1 MKRLYKMMS
10 LSLFLLLPLVSTAEL
25 GEKVYTKGGENPM
38 AIACMTCHG
47 AQGEGLAMAGYP
59 AVAEMPSGYLAKQV
73 QDFKAGTRKHPV
85 MDGIAA
91 ALTPEELE
99 AASVYMQAFT
109 APEIP
114 EITRSTQPT
123 DLGSRLALRGDWS
136 RNIPECI
143 ACHGPS
149 GVGVGDTFPRLAG
162 QSELYIVNQMNAW
175 KNGTR
180 QNDEADLMGHIA
192 RELNDEEI
200 QAVAVYFSNIGKTGK

>member
-1 MKRLYKMMS
+1 MRFIHKMVYVS
-10 LSLFLLLPLVSTAEL
+10 LLSLLSLASASDL
-25 GEKVYTKGGENPM
+25 GEKVYTKGGEQPM

-47 AQGEGLAMAGYP
+47 TQGEGLALAGYP
-59 AVAEMPSGYLAKQV
+59 AVAEMPAGYLAKQV

-91 ALTPEELE
+91 ALTLEEIE
-99 AASVYMQAFT
+99 AVSVYMQAFT
-109 APEIP
+109 APAVP
-114 EITRSTQPT
+114 EITRATQPT

-136 RNIPECI
+136 RNVPECV

-149 GVGVGDTFPRLAG
+149 GIGVGNTFPRLAG